1 MFGIDS
7 SELFVIGM
15 VALLVIGPQRLP
27 HAMRMV
33 GQWVAKGRA
42 MTRHVRSGF
51 DAMVREAELDEMQKA
66 WAKQNEAIMKATAM
80 DPTAFM
86 DPGNA
91 NAALQPPETPA
102 TNAVPALADLTV
114 PPPYTSEGSVLAG
127 ADEPQP
133 AMLPAPDKPKRKRA
147 PRKLGPEPAPE
158 PAAAATP
165 TENIPDER

>member
-27 HAMRMV
+27 QAMRIV

-51 DAMVREAELDEMQKA
+51 DTMVREAELEEMQKA

-86 DPGNA
+86 DPMMPLEA
-91 NAALQPPETPA
+91 TAATTALPAPEAALA
-102 TNAVPALADLTV
+102 NLTV
-114 PPPYTSEGSVLAG
+114 PLAESASEPASKQAADHAADAATGATTS
-127 ADEPQP
+127 
-133 AMLPAPDKPKRKRA
+133 PAPMPEKPKSKRS
-147 PRKLGPEPAPE
+147 PRTAK
-158 PAAAATP
+158 PAAKSATA
-165 TENIPDER
+165 PDER

>member
-7 SELFVIGM
+7 SELFVIGV

-27 HAMRMV
+27 QAMRMV

-51 DAMVREAELDEMQKA
+51 DAMVREAELEEMQKA

-91 NAALQPPETPA
+91 NAALMPPETPQA
-102 TNAVPALADLTV
+102 TLPEPALDNLTV
-114 PPPYTSEGSVLAG
+114 PLPDTPESSMLAG
-127 ADEPQP
+127 PDEPQP
-133 AMLPAPDKPKRKRA
+133 AMLAKPKRKRT
-147 PRKLGPEPAPE
+147 PRTTPAAHAAPE
-158 PAAAATP
+158 QTP
-165 TENIPDER
+165 PESVPDER

>member
-7 SELFVIGM
+7 SELFVIGL

-42 MTRHVRSGF
+42 MTRHVRTGF
-51 DAMVREAELDEMQKA
+51 DAMIREAELEEMQKA

-86 DPGNA
+86 DPGNP
-91 NAALQPPETPA
+91 L
-102 TNAVPALADLTV
+102 PALPEPEPDLTV
-114 PPPYTSEGSVLAG
+114 PSETAPEKPVRKRKPRARKT
-127 ADEPQP
+127 ADVQP
-133 AMLPAPDKPKRKRA
+133 AEA
-147 PRKLGPEPAPE
+147 E
-158 PAAAATP
+158 
-165 TENIPDER
+165 PDER